1 MPEASMDFLILIK
14 NGCDNLTATAAPS
27 VDSLGLHMVLS
38 LATIMMA
45 WFGVQEA
52 LASAQGGPGFNMA
65 KFLNFFLLLTFAY
78 SFVKFYD
85 GSIPGIGYSL
95 KSFISGGTS
104 SLVDY
109 IGNDSTQEVQTTIHN
124 ALAKVGTMSPSLTEP
139 YTLLCTYT
147 VQIIL
152 SILTALIAVII
163 AYGAIGATIIGL
175 LGPVF
180 IPWMVFDKTDFLF
193 WGWLKAFLG
202 FEFYKVVAAATL
214 SVMSHLLI
222 SYLTSG
228 AMNVD
233 DPKNLIYLMPALLM
247 LCIVTGFILLKIPA
261 MTASLF
267 SGHTGGHG
275 SGMGGLITAA
285 LLKGF

>member
-1 MPEASMDFLILIK
+1 MDFLILIK

-27 VDSLGLHMVLS
+27 IDSLGLRMVIA
-38 LATIMMA
+38 LATIMLA

-52 LASAQGGPGFNMA
+52 LASAQGGPGFNMG
-65 KFLNFFLLLTFAY
+65 KFLSFFLLITFAY

-85 GSIPGIGYSL
+85 SSIPGVGYSL
-95 KSFISGGTS
+95 KGFVSGGTS

-109 IGNDSTQEVQTTIHN
+109 IGSDSTQEVQTTIHD
-124 ALAKVGTMSPSLTEP
+124 ALSKVGTLSPSFTEP

-152 SILTALIAVII
+152 SILTALIGVII
-163 AYGAIGATIIGL
+163 AYGAIGAAVIGL

-193 WGWLKAFLG
+193 WGWLKAFIG
-202 FEFYKVVAAATL
+202 FEFYKVVAAATM

-228 AMNVD
+228 AMNVG
-233 DPKNLIYLMPALLM
+233 DPKALITLMPGLLI
-247 LCIVTGFILLKIPA
+247 LCIVAGFVLLKIPT
-261 MTASLF
+261 MTATLF

-275 SGMGGLITAA
+275 MSMGGLLTAA
-285 LLKGF
+285 IIRAI

>member
-1 MPEASMDFLILIK
+1 MDFLVLIK
-14 NGCDNLTATAAPS
+14 NGCDNLTATVSPS
-27 VDSLGLHMVLS
+27 VDSLGLHMVIA
-38 LATIMMA
+38 LATIMLV

-52 LASAQGGPGFNMA
+52 LASAQGGPGFSMGN
-65 KFLNFFLLLTFAY
+65 FLHFFMLATFAY
-78 SFVKFYD
+78 CFVKFYD
-85 GSIPGIGYSL
+85 GTIPGIGYSL
-95 KSFISGGTS
+95 KGFISGGTS

-109 IGNDSTQEVQTTIHN
+109 IGHDSTQEIQNSIHD
-124 ALAKVGTMSPSLTEP
+124 ALNKVGTLSPSLTEP

-152 SILTALIAVII
+152 IILTALIAVIL

-180 IPWMVFDKTDFLF
+180 IPWMVFGKTEFLF

-202 FEFYKVVAAATL
+202 FEFYKVVAAATM

-222 SYLTSG
+222 TYFTSG
-228 AMNVD
+228 AD
-233 DPKNLIYLMPALLM
+233 SIGDPKKLIYLMPGLLM
-247 LCIVTGFILLKIPA
+247 LCLVAGFILLKIPA

-267 SGHTGGHG
+267 SGGTGGHDG
-275 SGMGGLITAA
+275 GMGLATVA
-285 LLKGF
+285 LLRKL